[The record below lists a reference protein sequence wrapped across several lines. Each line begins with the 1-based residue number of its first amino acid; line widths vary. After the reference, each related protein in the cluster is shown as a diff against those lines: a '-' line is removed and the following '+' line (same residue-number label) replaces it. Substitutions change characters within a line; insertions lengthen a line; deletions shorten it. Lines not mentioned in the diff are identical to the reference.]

1 MPIVSSEVASLS
13 PSGSRVYVV
22 YRFTDH
28 VAGTHDVNR
37 LVPDTTDHAQV
48 LIDLTPIVA
57 LRIIEQEVGGAQSRV
72 ESGEDSLTV
81 VNNPVHSTSK
91 RLAKALL
98 FWMMRERDPY
108 IVLLLESLILD
119 MRANLTAQQVANLL
133 DLTLAQVTRLNTR
146 IDQILNNKA
155 DLLAFRDNSE
165 DFGGG

>member
-1 MPIVSSEVASLS
+1 MAIISSEVASLS

-37 LVPDTTDHAQV
+37 LVPATTDHAQA

-57 LRIIEQEVGGAQSRV
+57 LRIIEQEVNTAQARV
-72 ESGEDSLTV
+72 EAGEDSLV
-81 VNNPVHSTSK
+81 VVDNPVHSTSK

-119 MRANLTAQQVANLL
+119 IRATYTLQQVANFL
-133 DLTLAQVTRLNTR
+133 DLTSEQVTRLNTR

-165 DFGGG
+165 NFGVG